1 VLVSLEVL
9 AWMEQ
14 VSVAASAVL
23 AWAAVSA
30 QKARSSH
37 PHNFGIAR
45 RNSMARSSFAPET
58 C

>member
-9 AWMEQ
+9 ALMEQ
-14 VSVAASAVL
+14 ASVAASAVL

-37 PHNFGIAR
+37 PRNFGIAR
-45 RNSMARSSFAPET
+45 RNSMARNSFVPET